1 MSAVPSTPNL
11 VVDGRRVVL
20 REKETILELAR
31 RSGLE
36 IPTLCHVP
44 GLAPEGGCRLCMVE
58 LGNGQLAAACH
69 TQAQNGMELRTTSDE
84 LRSLRRELLRWIAE
98 AHPGSTSAASA
109 SAFAQLLAA
118 HGLGGGLAGA
128 LGGNGCAA
136 REGAVQEHP
145 YLRFEASKCITC
157 RRCVQVCDGV
167 QGAEV
172 YGVLGRGGATQLAIG
187 PRDAWSSSTCVSC
200 GACVEACP
208 TGAIADR
215 DRPHGAH
222 ASRADD
228 GTHRTRS
235 TCGYC
240 GVGCQVDITTAAGR
254 VQHIDAARDA
264 DVNRGHLCAKGR
276 YAHGWQ
282 RSSERLTT
290 PLLRDG
296 DGFRAISWDEAL
308 DFAARRLG
316 ELRDAHGGRALGLM
330 TSSRST
336 NEAAYL
342 LQRLFRSELGSNH
355 VDCCARVCH
364 SSTALALSLAT
375 GTGAASACYDD
386 LERARCLVVAG
397 ANPTEAHPVV
407 GARIEQ
413 AARRGVP
420 LIVIDP
426 RQISLVDHAELH
438 LSPRPGT
445 NVALFGALAKLL
457 LEEGLVDRAYLA
469 ERCEGLAELERFAAD
484 LDLEEALRTCEL
496 EEATVRAAAR
506 RIGGGPTLFVT
517 GLGLSEVAQGV
528 DGVLM
533 LCTLAMLTGS
543 IGRVGAGML
552 PLRGQNNV
560 QGAADMGSMPDRVT
574 GYQPLDDEAMRAR
587 ARELWGAE
595 PPLEAG
601 FTIPRMLEAARRG
614 ELRGLWIQGE
624 DLAQSDPCEQE
635 VLEALRSL
643 ELLIVQEMFLTDTA
657 REAHLVLPAAGVLEQ
672 DGTFTN
678 GERRIQRVRAAV
690 SPPTGARPDWEVALE
705 VGKRLGSSWSYASP
719 AAVMEEIARFAPS
732 LFGGVRYERLERNGL
747 HWPCPTL
754 DHTGTPRV
762 HQGGFLRGKGKLHAI
777 PYLENAEHDVPGF
790 PLTLITGRVLQHYNV
805 GTMTRRTPQQVLVA
819 RDELELCAEDARA
832 LGIADGDPVEIES
845 RWGRTQAPARVSE
858 RVREGQLFLSFHFPE
873 THANRVVGPVADP
886 RSHCPQYKAVAV
898 RLRKLPRAEVASP
911 R

>member
-1 MSAVPSTPNL
+1 MSAVPSTPSL
-11 VVDGRRVVL
+11 VIDGRRVVL
-20 REKETILELAR
+20 RERETILELAR
-31 RSGLE
+31 RSGIE

-44 GLAPEGGCRLCMVE
+44 GLAPEGGCRLCVVE
-58 LGNGQLAAACH
+58 LGKDQLAAACH
-69 TQAQNGMELRTTSDE
+69 TQAQHGLEIRTSSTELHA
-84 LRSLRRELLRWIAE
+84 LRRELLRWIAE
-98 AHPGSTSAASA
+98 AHPGSAGAAGA
-109 SAFAQLLAA
+109 SAFARLLTA
-118 HGLGGGLAGA
+118 HGLGGGLASA
-128 LGGNGCAA
+128 LDSTRCAPLA
-136 REGAVQEHP
+136 AEAPEHP
-145 YLRFEASKCITC
+145 YLRFDAGQCITC
-157 RRCVQVCDGV
+157 RRCVQVCEGV

-172 YGVLGRGGATQLAIG
+172 YGILGRGGATQLAIG

-208 TGAIADR
+208 TGAISDR
-215 DRPHGAH
+215 DRPQGSRSAPGV
-222 ASRADD
+222 ASTR
-228 GTHRTRS
+228 TTRS

-240 GVGCQVDITTAAGR
+240 GVGCQVDIASDGAH

-290 PLLRDG
+290 PLLREG
-296 DGFRAISWDEAL
+296 DAFRAVSWDEAL
-308 DFAARRLG
+308 DFAARRLR
-316 ELRDAHGGRALGLM
+316 EIRDAHGGRALGLM

-342 LQRLFRSELGSNH
+342 LQRLFRAGLGSNH

-386 LERARCLVVAG
+386 LERSRCLVVAG

-413 AARRGVP
+413 AARRGTP

-426 RQISLVDHAELH
+426 RRISLVDHAELH
-438 LSPRPGT
+438 LAPRPGT
-445 NVALFGALAKLL
+445 NVALFGALAKIL
-457 LEEGLVDRAYLA
+457 LEEELVDRAYLA
-469 ERCEGLAELERFAAD
+469 ERCEGFSELERFAAE
-484 LDLEEALRTCEL
+484 LDLAEALRTCEL
-496 EEATVRAAAR
+496 DEATVRAAAR

-574 GYQPLDDEAMRAR
+574 GYQPLDDAAMRAR
-587 ARELWGAE
+587 ARELWGVE
-595 PPLEAG
+595 PPREPG
-601 FTIPRMLEAARRG
+601 YTIPRMLEAARRG

-624 DLAQSDPCEQE
+624 DLAQSDPCEHE
-635 VLEALRSL
+635 VLEALRVL
-643 ELLIVQEMFLTDTA
+643 DLLIVQEMFLTDTA
-657 REAHLVLPAAGVLEQ
+657 RHAHLVLPAAGVLEQ

-690 SPPTGARPDWEVALE
+690 PPPRGARADWEVAVEL
-705 VGKRLGSSWSYASP
+705 GQRLGLRGSYATP
-719 AAVMEEIARFAPS
+719 AAVMEEIARFAPA
-732 LFGGVRYERLERNGL
+732 LFGGVRYERLEREGL

-754 DHTGTPRV
+754 DHSGTPRV

-777 PYLENAEHDVPGF
+777 PYLENTEHDVPGF
-790 PLTLITGRVLQHYNV
+790 PFTLITGRVLQHYNV

-832 LGIADGDPVEIES
+832 LGIDDGDLVEIES
-845 RWGRTQAPARVSE
+845 RWGRTQTPARLSE
-858 RVREGQLFLSFHFPE
+858 RLRPGQLFLSFHFPE

-886 RSHCPQYKAVAV
+886 RSDCPQYKAVAV
-898 RLRKLPRAEVASP
+898 RLRRLSSRE
-911 R
+911 